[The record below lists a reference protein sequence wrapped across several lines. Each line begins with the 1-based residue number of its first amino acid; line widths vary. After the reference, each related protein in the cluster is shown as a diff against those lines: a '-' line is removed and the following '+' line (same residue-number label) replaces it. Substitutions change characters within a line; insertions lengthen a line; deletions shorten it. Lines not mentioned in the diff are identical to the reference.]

1 MYKVPLISSLEYWL
15 HPPPWFHLMSLS
27 PDVLAPYDEDNSIVV
42 KNVESEEFNF
52 WLELNNLGII
62 NTDQPTESIM
72 YNVYNYKW

>member
-1 MYKVPLISSLEYWL
+1 
-15 HPPPWFHLMSLS
+15 MSLS

-42 KNVESEEFNF
+42 ENVESEEFNF

>member
-1 MYKVPLISSLEYWL
+1 
-15 HPPPWFHLMSLS
+15 MSLS
-27 PDVLAPYDEDNSIVV
+27 PDVLAPYDEDNSIAVE
-42 KNVESEEFNF
+42 NVESEEFNF